1 MWPSINQSVN
11 ELAEWDTAE
20 TGRHTYS
27 FLPSVD
33 ERQLLIHLQDLDHE
47 VIQLLTGHGP
57 YKQYLMRFH
66 RSDTDACENCGEIDD
81 PFHSILFRPTH
92 LDIKAALHDKAIEF
106 GDLLWNIATML
117 HTGLPWAPLSSRQA

>member
-1 MWPSINQSVN
+1 MWPSVNQSVN

-33 ERQLLIHLQDLDHE
+33 ERQLLIHLQDLDHV
-47 VIQLLTGHGP
+47 VIQLSTGHGP

-81 PFHSILFRPTH
+81 PFHSILFRPAH
-92 LDIKAALHDKAIEF
+92 EDIRAALHDKATEF
-106 GDLLWNIATML
+106 GDSPWNIATML
-117 HTGLPWAPLSSRQA
+117 RHGSTFRAL